1 MKYAA
6 LGCLMLLGSAGA
18 SAQSVEVGTGDWT
31 DLPWVY
37 QEGHFRMTA
46 AMVDRVHEIARQGTC
61 TVPGMSARRLDLTV
75 PVIIQFG
82 AGNSVE
88 RLVVEEYGLPA
99 ARIRSSAA
107 WRSSSPSAATIGR
120 RARTRPAG
128 TGPRSASCRAEAR
141 FGLKTRK
148 TRSARA
154 KADAV
159 DAFTG
164 ESRQLWQLSTS
175 SGRPRARRARRNRNP
190 PHRRRSTPRGDRA
203 WPRSP
208 SVP

>member
-61 TVPGMSARRLDLTV
+61 TVPGMTARRLDLTV

-88 RLVVEEYGLPA
+88 RLVVKNMGCPQLES
-99 ARIRSSAA
+99 I
-107 WRSSSPSAATIGR
+107 IGGV
-120 RARTRPAG
+120 A
-128 TGPRSASCRAEAR
+128 
-141 FGLKTRK
+141 L
-148 TRSARA
+148 
-154 KADAV
+154 
-159 DAFTG
+159 
-164 ESRQLWQLSTS
+164 QLAQ
-175 SGRPRARRARRNRNP
+175 
-190 PHRRRSTPRGDRA
+190 RGDYR
-203 WPRSP
+203 P
-208 SVP
+208 SGENEAGWYRTEISFLSR